1 MTLNICAMPSWTSPT
16 STPRAGRRSP
26 KVSSRWPWDLG
37 SRSNVQFFG
46 ALFAAVG
53 ASAWSAWRPRSWYG
67 YDVLYAAA
75 GTFATVAL
83 VATFLHWDLFGIRPR
98 TSVAFVALYVTG
110 AVMGFYP
117 YVGYVL
123 GRGEERGPVA
133 TSRS

>member
-1 MTLNICAMPSWTSPT
+1 
-16 STPRAGRRSP
+16 
-26 KVSSRWPWDLG
+26 
-37 SRSNVQFFG
+37 
-46 ALFAAVG
+46 VG

-83 VATFLHWDLFGIRPR
+83 VATLLHWDLFGIRPR

-117 YVGYVL
+117 YVRYVL